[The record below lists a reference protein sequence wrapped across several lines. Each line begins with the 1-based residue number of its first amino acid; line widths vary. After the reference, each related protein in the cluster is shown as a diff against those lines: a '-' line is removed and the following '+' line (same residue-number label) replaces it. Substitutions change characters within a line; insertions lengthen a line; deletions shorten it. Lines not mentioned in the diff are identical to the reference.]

1 MSCHELGGRDVV
13 KQFTLLQY
21 FVWKNLS
28 QDRKID
34 TRTGDVTLKLST
46 IQVGLTWPSPPL
58 DWPRMMRDSG

>member
-13 KQFTLLQY
+13 KQFTSLQY

-34 TRTGDVTLKLST
+34 TRTRDVTLKSL
-46 IQVGLTWPSPPL
+46 QFKLALLGLLLLWIGL
-58 DWPRMMRDSG
+58 V